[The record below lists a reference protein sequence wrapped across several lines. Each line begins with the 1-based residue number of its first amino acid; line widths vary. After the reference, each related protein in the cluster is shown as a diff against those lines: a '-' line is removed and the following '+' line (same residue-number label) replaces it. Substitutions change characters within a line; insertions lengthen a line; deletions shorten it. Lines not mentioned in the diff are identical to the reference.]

1 MRVILTIHTKN
12 NDKYTQRDSCEGCE
26 NFGEEE
32 ACQACRAFIPENI
45 HEAKLIEELT
55 ELRTKDNLEK
65 KCFENRLT
73 LIKKGTIS
81 LVEAHFPD
89 STPIKNLLPMI
100 EELFK

>member
-12 NDKYTQRDSCEGCE
+12 NEKYTQRDSCEGCE

-32 ACQACRAFIPENI
+32 ACIACRAFVPENI
-45 HEAKLIEELT
+45 HEARLIEELT
-55 ELRTKDNLEK
+55 TLRTKEELEK
-65 KCFENRLT
+65 KCFDTRLEI
-73 LIKKGTIS
+73 IKKGTIS

-100 EELFK
+100 EALFK